1 MPTYRVPQPDGLW
14 PGHWH
19 IPQNGLFMKM
29 TKSIK
34 STFTENSKN
43 SVSTCKTLQLFKS
56 NETDLVLVGNENYS
70 FWTQSHLWWGQVSV
84 WTFDF
89 KIWLIIF
96 SECITWQNC
105 VWLTFI
111 EWHSMNNPSIWNVF
125 PSSGTSLRILEL
137 QYNKATNARSDCT
150 IKILLKITTIKAVN
164 RYDSISCVIFT
175 IVVRFMKRA
184 TERWCLTWAWSREP
198 RWSTWWPRRSRWRE
212 ARTPR
217 SAGSCWGTMDF
228 LSTD

>member
-19 IPQNGLFMKM
+19 IPQNGLFIKM
-29 TKSIK
+29 TK

-70 FWTQSHLWWGQVSV
+70 YRAQPYLCWGQVSV

-96 SECITWQNC
+96 GECTTWQNC
-105 VWLTFI
+105 VWSTFI
-111 EWHSMNNPSIWNVF
+111 EWHSMNNLHPSEMCFRGQGRV
-125 PSSGTSLRILEL
+125 SGFWSYSG
-137 QYNKATNARSDCT
+137 QYNKATNA
-150 IKILLKITTIKAVN
+150 
-164 RYDSISCVIFT
+164 
-175 IVVRFMKRA
+175 
-184 TERWCLTWAWSREP
+184 
-198 RWSTWWPRRSRWRE
+198 
-212 ARTPR
+212 
-217 SAGSCWGTMDF
+217 
-228 LSTD
+228 